1 MQGILSFS
9 ECFQRNYVNEMGSAF
24 PATAGPLGESWSS
37 DNVRSRGAVI
47 RSTKATG
54 QTVPAQPD
62 PFCTTNG
69 RSFTRQSNE
78 SSQFGATAADKA
90 SEPVAASTSN
100 VYDLFNATSRPATAS
115 ASDSSQAVAAD
126 HKVRSSRSASRHAG
140 FTALNDPF
148 VTTRSSTADSS
159 SSVVQSSSDVGR
171 LPPIESHAADN
182 PSENSKRRT
191 RKSKSKRESNAFS
204 ATDASSA
211 ASDSQLIDRGPS
223 DDTLDVP
230 VVDSRQKSG
239 SPMNDS
245 AENSANGRPS
255 INDPLFVYSGDGKVH
270 GSGGQSMLR
279 GNQLPSIQKDAVD
292 ALNDPQDGRAK
303 GRRKKSRRQSNS
315 QFANDSDAPEPRVR
329 GSHDASGT
337 EDLKQEPAS
346 SSGQSDP
353 YKSSENPAAG
363 SNNVLDMFL
372 AKKTS

>member
-1 MQGILSFS
+1 MLNNDGKIS
-9 ECFQRNYVNEMGSAF
+9 EIKTAFQSDFTGTQVGRHSKRLRT
-24 PATAGPLGESWSS
+24 TA
-37 DNVRSRGAVI
+37 VRRPSPPTIRFVVHVPPVGTLDSL
-47 RSTKATG
+47 RSTT
-54 QTVPAQPD
+54 
-62 PFCTTNG
+62 
-69 RSFTRQSNE
+69 
-78 SSQFGATAADKA
+78 
-90 SEPVAASTSN
+90 
-100 VYDLFNATSRPATAS
+100 
-115 ASDSSQAVAAD
+115 
-126 HKVRSSRSASRHAG
+126 RSSR
-140 FTALNDPF
+140 P
-148 VTTRSSTADSS
+148 RSSTADSS

-292 ALNDPQDGRAK
+292 ALNDPQDGPRE
-303 GRRKKSRRQSNS
+303 RKKEEKQTAIE
-315 QFANDSDAPEPRVR
+315 FAVCE
-329 GSHDASGT
+329 
-337 EDLKQEPAS
+337 
-346 SSGQSDP
+346 
-353 YKSSENPAAG
+353 
-363 SNNVLDMFL
+363 
-372 AKKTS
+372 